1 MWTTTLRTVALGA
14 AAGLLTA
21 LAAPI
26 GMAAATAAVPA
37 AAAAS
42 VPAAAA
48 PAGQLVPGEVE
59 SAAIGGPIDYT
70 VYLPPGYDGSGQ
82 TRYPSA
88 YLLHGRGDTQAAWQQ
103 MAPVLDEMIA
113 AGTVPPMIVVMPD
126 APWSNRGG
134 YYVDSQYT
142 GSDPSTT
149 PGAAVETAFTTDLV
163 QHVDAT
169 LPTIDDRA
177 ARVVGGYSM
186 GGAGALR
193 YALVHQDLFG
203 QALVLSP
210 AVYVPS
216 TPVDS
221 STREFGAYGVG
232 DRLYDE
238 ARYQELDYPAALEA
252 FDPALPVHLFIA
264 VGDDEYVNPDPADA
278 IHDLDYEAATL
289 YNKAKR
295 VPGITAEMRT
305 YDGGHDWGVWER
317 GFREG
322 MADIATHLATEPPA
336 PFEGIQVGSA
346 RDDFAGGVLG
356 YPDGSVVQA
365 VAAGGDALGV
375 TSAGG
380 TDILV
385 QRLDAD
391 GQTQWTTPIAS
402 PLNERSYGVVD
413 GGDGSVIVGGYQRL
427 DHSGAQN
434 DDMLAVKLSA
444 DGAVLWSTSLGDPGA
459 ADRAYGV
466 ASDGRGGAYLA
477 GYTSGSVGGATSAGD
492 KDALVAHVD
501 ASGAVTWTTQIGSS
515 GEDKA
520 FGIAVLASGDV
531 AVGGTAGG
539 TMPGAASSAGGYD
552 GWVAVLTPEGAVST
566 LTQLGSTSTDQVSA
580 LGALPDG
587 GFVAAGW
594 AGGDV
599 AGSASA
605 SAGGVD
611 VLLVGF
617 DASGA
622 ERWRTLWGSAGDDR
636 ASAVVVGSGSASG
649 SGSVLVA
656 GATSG
661 ALGAPAG
668 GMDAFAVPV
677 DASSGTVGTA
687 VQLGSPQRDAADEYD
702 ETNLF
707 ASAGPS
713 GRAWLQ
719 GVTYGAVDGATSAGG
734 ADVFLTTVPFADA
747 AEPGEGAGGDPGS
760 GAGGAP
766 GGAGA
771 APGSPDGSSLGAGA
785 GILGATGSDAARI
798 AALAALVLL
807 AGGALILL
815 RRRRVLRRARA

>member
-1 MWTTTLRTVALGA
+1 MWTTTLRTATLGA

-21 LAAPI
+21 VAVPFGTAAASAAPA
-26 GMAAATAAVPA
+26 G

-42 VPAAAA
+42 AAVPAAA

-103 MAPVLDEMIA
+103 MAPVLDQMIA
-113 AGTVPPMIVVMPD
+113 DGTVPPMIVVMPD

-232 DRLYDE
+232 DELYDE
-238 ARYQELDYPAALEA
+238 ARYQELNYPAALAA

-289 YNKAKR
+289 YNRAKR

-322 MADIATHLATEPPA
+322 MTDIAAHLATEPPA

-356 YPDGSVVQA
+356 HPDGSVVQA
-365 VAAGGDALGV
+365 VAAGGDALGA

-391 GQTQWTTPIAS
+391 GQAQWTTPIAS

-413 GGDGSVIVGGYQRL
+413 GGDGSVIVGGYQRI
-427 DHSGAQN
+427 DHAGAQN
-434 DDMLAVKLSA
+434 DDMLAVKVSA
-444 DGAVLWSTSLGDPGA
+444 DGEVLWTATLGDPGA

-501 ASGAVTWTTQIGSS
+501 ASGAVTWTTQVGSS

-552 GWVAVLTPEGAVST
+552 GWVAVLTPDGAVST

-599 AGSASA
+599 AGSTAP

-611 VLLVGF
+611 VMLAAF
-617 DASGA
+617 DASGT

-636 ASAVVVGSGSASG
+636 ASAVVVG

-677 DASSGTVGTA
+677 DPAGTIGTA

-707 ASAGPS
+707 AAAGPS

-719 GVTYGAVDGATSAGG
+719 GVTYGAVDGAASAGG

-747 AEPGEGAGGDPGS
+747 AAPGEGGGGDPGA

-766 GGAGA
+766 GDPGAASPGGAGGG
-771 APGSPDGSSLGAGA
+771 PLGAGA

-798 AALAALVLL
+798 AALAALALL
-807 AGGALILL
+807 AGTGAVLL
-815 RRRRVLRRARA
+815 RLRRASRGRLE

>member
-1 MWTTTLRTVALGA
+1 MWTTTLRTAALGA

-21 LAAPI
+21 LAVPF
-26 GMAAATAAVPA
+26 GAAAASAAVPA
-37 AAAAS
+37 ATASAAAPAAAAPAAAAS
-42 VPAAAA
+42 AAA

-59 SAAIGGPIDYT
+59 SSAIGGPIDYT

-113 AGTVPPMIVVMPD
+113 DGTVPPMIVVMPD

-169 LPTIDDRA
+169 LPTIDDRF

-232 DRLYDE
+232 DQLYDE
-238 ARYQELDYPAALEA
+238 ARYQELNYPAALEA

-385 QRLDAD
+385 QRLGAD

-413 GGDGSVIVGGYQRL
+413 GGDGAVIVGGYQRI

-444 DGAVLWSTSLGDPGA
+444 DGDVLWTATVGDSGA

-477 GYTSGSVGGATSAGD
+477 GYTSGSVAGIASAGD

-501 ASGAVTWTTQIGSS
+501 ASGAVTWATQFGSS
-515 GEDKA
+515 GEDKG
-520 FGIAVLASGDV
+520 FGVAVLASGDV
-531 AVGGTAGG
+531 AVCGTAGG
-539 TMPGAASSAGGYD
+539 TLPGAAASSGGYD
-552 GWVAVLTPEGAVST
+552 GWVAVLTPEGEVST

-580 LGALPDG
+580 IGALPDG
-587 GFVAAGW
+587 GFLAAGW
-594 AGGDV
+594 AGGEV
-599 AGSASA
+599 AGSAA
-605 SAGGVD
+605 PSAGGVD
-611 VLLVGF
+611 VLLAGF

-636 ASAVVVGSGSASG
+636 ASAVVVG

-677 DASSGTVGTA
+677 DASGAVGA
-687 VQLGSPQRDAADEYD
+687 VAQLGSPQRDAADEYD
-702 ETNLF
+702 ETNLV

-719 GVTYGAVDGATSAGG
+719 GVTYGAVDGAASAGG
-734 ADVFLTTVPFADA
+734 ADVFLTSVPFADSVA
-747 AEPGEGAGGDPGS
+747 PGEGGEPGAGV
-760 GAGGAP
+760 GGAP
-766 GGAGA
+766 GGAGSA
-771 APGSPDGSSLGAGA
+771 GGAGGAPLGAGA
-785 GILGATGSDAARI
+785 GLLGATGSDAARI
-798 AALAALVLL
+798 AALAALALLVGTGVVLL
-807 AGGALILL
+807 RL
-815 RRRRVLRRARA
+815 RRTSLRR